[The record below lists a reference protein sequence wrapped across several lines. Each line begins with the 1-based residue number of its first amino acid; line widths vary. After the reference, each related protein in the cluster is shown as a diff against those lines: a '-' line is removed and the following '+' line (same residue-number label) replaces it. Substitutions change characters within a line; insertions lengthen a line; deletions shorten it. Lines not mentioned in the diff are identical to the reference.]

1 MTNEEAI
8 ATLKGLLDNPLI
20 VSDYLVI
27 ALDMAIKALEDTT
40 QMQSNEILS
49 KKEKIQII
57 MEQEEFAFLK
67 NIPEEQLWKLFFAL
81 TFILEDE

>member
-1 MTNEEAI
+1 MTNEEAKKQ
-8 ATLKGLLDNPLI
+8 LKQLKAFTGYDKLHE
-20 VSDYLVI
+20 

-81 TFILEDE
+81 SFILEEE